1 MGSDSTETLTERELL
16 SALDGP
22 AAASSPAEP
31 VRDDSSVEPSPAAAP
46 AESLLITV
54 DDLEKALGEI
64 EGKPVDSAPVPAPS
78 STADV
83 AATPPPEPEP
93 ASAPG
98 TPAEKPLKFVIGKKP
113 RPGAGDDPPSS
124 VDTPRSATAA
134 GSSAT
139 GTLEVT
145 GSPGPAPDASAAP
158 EVDEGIAAPS
168 GVYLASRKAYRSL
181 ETGLDLIS
189 RPVARLGGRWLQ
201 LVGAFG
207 VTTLIVSLG
216 AMFVLPV
223 LMPHEDAVTFLAA
236 RREAVANPPRAA
248 ADEQKADSHGGAK
261 KDAPKGEKKPKSDGH
276 GSAAK
281 PAKKE
286 KPGGDGH

>member
-1 MGSDSTETLTERELL
+1 MGSDSTATLTERELL
-16 SALDGP
+16 NALDG
-22 AAASSPAEP
+22 AAAESSPAEP
-31 VRDDSSVEPSPAAAP
+31 ARDDSSVEAAPPAAP

-64 EGKPVDSAPVPAPS
+64 EGQPADPPPASAPS
-78 STADV
+78 SV
-83 AATPPPEPEP
+83 AAVAETPQPEPEP
-93 ASAPG
+93 AAAPAA
-98 TPAEKPLKFVIGKKP
+98 PPEKPLKFVVGRKP
-113 RPGAGDDPPSS
+113 KPGTGEVPPTAGDTPGAA
-124 VDTPRSATAA
+124 TMTRSPA
-134 GSSAT
+134 
-139 GTLEVT
+139 T
-145 GSPGPAPDASAAP
+145 GSPAVTGRPAQSPDASAAP
-158 EVDEGIAAPS
+158 AGEEAVSTPS
-168 GVYLASRKAYRSL
+168 GVYLASRKVYRSL

-223 LMPHEDAVTFLAA
+223 LMPHQDAVTFLAA

-261 KDAPKGEKKPKSDGH
+261 KSAPKGEKKAKSDGH

-286 KPGGDGH
+286 QSGGNGH